1 MTGLDI
7 RLARADDRQDLID
20 LLWRASLAWDVV
32 RQDLLDNPD
41 VIDVDPEM
49 IARNQVFVAERAGR
63 IVGFA
68 TIVPRESG
76 DGEAEG
82 QDAELEGIFVEPS
95 DWRRGIGTALMH
107 QIEREAQ
114 AWGANRLHVVASPNV
129 EGFYVAAGFTRT
141 GEQKMTFGPNGL
153 VMAKAVRPL
162 DRP

>member
-1 MTGLDI
+1 MTALDI
-7 RLARADDRQDLID
+7 RLARPDDRQDLID

-49 IARNQVFVAERAGR
+49 IARNQVLVAEQDGL

-68 TIVPRESG
+68 TILPRENR

-82 QDAELEGIFVEPS
+82 NDAELEGIFVEPS
-95 DWRRGIGTALMH
+95 AWRRGIGTALLH

-114 AWGANRLHVVASPNV
+114 AWCANRLHVVASPNV
-129 EGFYVAAGFTRT
+129 EGFYLAAGFTRT
-141 GEQKMTFGPNGL
+141 GEQKMAFGPNGL
-153 VMAKAVRPL
+153 LMVKPVAAP
-162 DRP
+162 